1 VKFLRGA
8 LRRGLLVALLCFAL
22 PWATTVFPQTPSASS
37 QSAAT
42 LSESQARK
50 LLMDSP
56 WAKRVKIHSIIT
68 SDNYS
73 PSIQNPGANPGG
85 LGPGG
90 PGHGVVPPTAEER
103 VNQMQAGKNP
113 PIPCL
118 GWGFGSM
125 AQPSPTSDECWGA
138 KQSLALAE
146 SAGLPKDAVIV
157 LWDSAAPIHE
167 AKSRLDIPD
176 SDRTGAGDTVVISVI
191 AHPFL
196 SQINLTSPEMRQL
209 VKDSVVL
216 LVNGKDEVHAS
227 NVAFIEADRSVIRFL
242 FPRQP
247 LLQSSAKTFVFR
259 FTVLDTSVETKF
271 NLKDM
276 VFAGKPAL

>member
-1 VKFLRGA
+1 VKFPRGA
-8 LRRGLLVALLCFAL
+8 LRQCPLVTLLCLTL
-22 PWATTVFPQTPSASS
+22 PWATTVYSQTPSASN
-37 QSAAT
+37 QSPPT

-50 LLMDSP
+50 LLIDSP
-56 WAKRVKIHSIIT
+56 WAKRVKIHSIVT

-73 PSIQNPGANPGG
+73 PPIQNPGANPGG

-125 AQPSPTSDECWGA
+125 AQPSPTSEECWGA
-138 KQSLALAE
+138 KQSVTLAE
-146 SAGLPKDAVIV
+146 SAGLPKDSVIV
-157 LWDSAAPIHE
+157 LWDSAAPIRE
-167 AKSRLDIPD
+167 AKSRLAIPD
-176 SDRTGAGDTVVISVI
+176 AGRAGSGDTVVISVI

-196 SQINLTSPEMRQL
+196 SQINLTSGEMRQL
-209 VKDSVVL
+209 VKDSGVL

-247 LLQSSAKTFVFR
+247 LLQSGAKTFVFR
-259 FTVLDTSVETKF
+259 FTVSDTSVETKF
-271 NLKDM
+271 NLRDM
-276 VFAGKPAL
+276 VFAGNPAL